1 MVVGAQS
8 IHEDVDIW
16 VSVHSDGAQLR
27 ELVPLVEQG
36 RLTRGCGVLNLKV
49 ILPKIAGGDDEFDQS
64 A

>member
-1 MVVGAQS
+1 MRAPDARLRARVTQHVRLQS

-36 RLTRGCGVLNLKV
+36 RLTRYCGGSQ
-49 ILPKIAGGDDEFDQS
+49 P
-64 A
+64 